1 MRGTFQITLV
11 KVFVSLVLL
20 MAGAIDAPGSV
31 PIDIRY
37 GVGRNRVAMK
47 LWKDAEDQL
56 KKGDVQGA
64 QRNVDAALRS
74 DPALWPA
81 LYTRAKVFIRQHK
94 YELAVQDCS
103 EALRQNPAF
112 IEAALLR
119 ASANAHLGRYADAMK
134 EIDHVI
140 SIHPRSDAYARALSD
155 RALLRAICPDPMF
168 RNAQQAIKDATNAC
182 KLVSWQDE
190 DMIDTLAVAY
200 AAVGDF
206 DSAVSYEEQALAIKG
221 ISPEALKALQWHL
234 ALFKQ
239 HRTSPSSQNNLRVVP
254 CAALTKDAHHGGC
267 PTLCC

>member
-155 RALLRAICPDPMF
+155 RALLRAICPDPTF

-254 CAALTKDAHHGGC
+254 CAALTKDAHHRGC